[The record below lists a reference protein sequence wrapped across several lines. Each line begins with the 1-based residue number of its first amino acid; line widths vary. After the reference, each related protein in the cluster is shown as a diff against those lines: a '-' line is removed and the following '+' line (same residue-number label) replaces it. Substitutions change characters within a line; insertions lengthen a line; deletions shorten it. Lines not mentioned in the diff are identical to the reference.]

1 MSTANQEIKIVQLQ
15 SLRLPMEIIS
25 SNDKGS
31 EAIQLPIMSF
41 QSDSSISNTKQAF
54 FAMASQL
61 PMINLDDEYN
71 DSENNYTD
79 CNDPEILLTDSDEE
93 DEAGFME
100 TGEEARDA
108 ETCIDSEELNDSVN
122 DEDSMSSEMDTFD
135 EPRSS
140 FELNESQVYKS
151 RSNI

>member
-1 MSTANQEIKIVQLQ
+1 M
-15 SLRLPMEIIS
+15 PMEIIS
-25 SNDKGS
+25 NNGKGS
-31 EAIQLPIMSF
+31 EAIQLPIMNF
-41 QSDSSISNTKQAF
+41 QTDSSISNSKQAF

-61 PMINLDDEYN
+61 PMINLDDECN
-71 DSENNYTD
+71 DSENYTD

-93 DEAGFME
+93 EEAGFME

-108 ETCIDSEELNDSVN
+108 DTCIDSEELNDSVN

-140 FELNESQVYKS
+140 FELNGSQVYQS
-151 RSNI
+151 RSDR

>member
-1 MSTANQEIKIVQLQ
+1 M
-15 SLRLPMEIIS
+15 PMEIIS
-25 SNDKGS
+25 NNGKGS

-41 QSDSSISNTKQAF
+41 QSDTSISNSKQAF

-61 PMINLDDEYN
+61 PMINLDDECN
-71 DSENNYTD
+71 DSENYTD

-93 DEAGFME
+93 EEAGFME

-122 DEDSMSSEMDTFD
+122 DEDSMSSEMDSFD

-140 FELNESQVYKS
+140 FELNESQVYQS
-151 RSNI
+151 RSDR

>member
-1 MSTANQEIKIVQLQ
+1 MANQEFKNVQLQ
-15 SLRLPMEIIS
+15 SLRMPMEIIS
-25 SNDKGS
+25 NNGKGS
-31 EAIQLPIMSF
+31 EAIQLPIMNF
-41 QSDSSISNTKQAF
+41 QTDSSISNSKQAF

-61 PMINLDDEYN
+61 PMINLDDECN
-71 DSENNYTD
+71 DSENYTD

-93 DEAGFME
+93 EEAGFME

-108 ETCIDSEELNDSVN
+108 DTCIDSEELNDSVN

-140 FELNESQVYKS
+140 FELNESQVYQS
-151 RSNI
+151 RSDR

>member
-1 MSTANQEIKIVQLQ
+1 
-15 SLRLPMEIIS
+15 MEIIS
-25 SNDKGS
+25 NNGKGS
-31 EAIQLPIMSF
+31 EAIQLPIMNF
-41 QSDSSISNTKQAF
+41 QTDSSISNSKQAF

-61 PMINLDDEYN
+61 PMINLDDECN
-71 DSENNYTD
+71 DSENYTD

-93 DEAGFME
+93 EEAGFME

-108 ETCIDSEELNDSVN
+108 DTCIDSEELNDSVN

-140 FELNESQVYKS
+140 FELNESQVYQS
-151 RSNI
+151 RSDR

>member
-1 MSTANQEIKIVQLQ
+1 M
-15 SLRLPMEIIS
+15 PMEIIS
-25 SNDKGS
+25 NNGKGS
-31 EAIQLPIMSF
+31 EAIQLPIMNF
-41 QSDSSISNTKQAF
+41 QTDSSISNSKQAF

-61 PMINLDDEYN
+61 PMINLDDECN
-71 DSENNYTD
+71 DSENYTD

-93 DEAGFME
+93 EEAGFME

-108 ETCIDSEELNDSVN
+108 DTCIDSEELNDSVN

-140 FELNESQVYKS
+140 FELNESQVYQS
-151 RSNI
+151 RSDR